1 MKEANGGKKMGYGQN
16 INVVRT
22 YLPSAI
28 RARGGPP
35 TAVSHWGIPQFLA
48 AKWLWVRGRFNIP
61 SH

>member
-1 MKEANGGKKMGYGQN
+1 MGNGQN

-48 AKWLWVRGRFNIP
+48 AKWLRVRGRFNIP